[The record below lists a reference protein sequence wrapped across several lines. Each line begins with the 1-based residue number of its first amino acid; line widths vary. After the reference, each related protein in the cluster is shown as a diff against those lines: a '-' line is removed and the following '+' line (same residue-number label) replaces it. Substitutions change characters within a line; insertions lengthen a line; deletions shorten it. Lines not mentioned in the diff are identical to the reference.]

1 MKHRLSRDRQAA
13 QSARAF
19 PPRGRLCPATQSRA
33 RTIIK
38 AVTPFTAAGNALTFQ
53 RHLQNSFLDPESL
66 ASPPSALPS
75 LTRTQKN
82 TRNKWIYA
90 AVKRD
95 NKTSRFPIYE
105 ISHGCK
111 GTLQFYDCNEK
122 FMFPS
127 RVFSILGV
135 WKRVLGGSS
144 TWHATLDWFIHK
156 DLYEVIL
163 WL

>member
-1 MKHRLSRDRQAA
+1 MKHRLSWV
-13 QSARAF
+13 ARSF
-19 PPRGRLCPATQSRA
+19 PPGGRLSRRA

-53 RHLQNSFLDPESL
+53 RHLQNSFVPIPRVSTPPLRRPLSL
-66 ASPPSALPS
+66 RP
-75 LTRTQKN
+75 KKKH

-111 GTLQFYDCNEK
+111 GKLSFMSAMKSLCFRLVYFPISNLEVKTKIKKLINQPSNIFLWSLEK
-122 FMFPS
+122 
-127 RVFSILGV
+127 I
-135 WKRVLGGSS
+135 
-144 TWHATLDWFIHK
+144 I
-156 DLYEVIL
+156 DL
-163 WL
+163 